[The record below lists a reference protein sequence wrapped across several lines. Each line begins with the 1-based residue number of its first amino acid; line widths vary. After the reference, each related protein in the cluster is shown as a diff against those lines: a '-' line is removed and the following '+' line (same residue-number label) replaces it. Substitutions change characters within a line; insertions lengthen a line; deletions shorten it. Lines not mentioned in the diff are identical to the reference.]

1 MNIKNESK
9 INNKKHSSKKVK
21 LIYDF
26 YENDIGYAYDGFTR
40 ETKIDNVFDYNKILL
55 DSIKDITYNK
65 NRNLTIYSWGI
76 LKHDEP
82 KCEISFD
89 LTKFTT
95 KTNIKNVKLFDGRN
109 VEIQHSIIQHPFFT
123 ELLQK
128 IIEEIETNNPTE
140 ISFFCNHGKHRS
152 VGWSEI
158 LKKYYYPNSIIKH
171 SIK

>member
-1 MNIKNESK
+1 MYNINKMQSSQK
-9 INNKKHSSKKVK
+9 IK

-26 YENDIGYAYDGFTR
+26 YENDIAYDGF
-40 ETKIDNVFDYNKILL
+40 EQEAKIDNNFDHNKILL
-55 DSIKDITYNK
+55 DSIKNVMYSK
-65 NRNLTIYSWGI
+65 NRKLKIYSWGI
-76 LKHDEP
+76 LRHDEP

-95 KTNIKNVKLFDGRN
+95 KTDIKDVKLFDGRDDA
-109 VEIQHSIIQHPFFT
+109 IQNSIIRHPLFT
-123 ELLQK
+123 ELIKK
-128 IIEEIETNNPTE
+128 IIEEIETTNSTE

-152 VGWSEI
+152 VGWAEI

>member
-1 MNIKNESK
+1 MQ
-9 INNKKHSSKKVK
+9 SSKKIK

-26 YENDIGYAYDGFTR
+26 YENDIAYYGFEQ
-40 ETKIDNVFDYNKILL
+40 ETKIDNDFDYNKKLL
-55 DSIKDITYNK
+55 DSIKDISYDK
-65 NRNLTIYSWGI
+65 NRKLMIYSWGI
-76 LKHDEP
+76 LKHTEP

-95 KTNIKNVKLFDGRN
+95 KTDIKDVRLFDGRDK
-109 VEIQHSIIQHPFFT
+109 EIQNSIIQHPLFA
-123 ELLQK
+123 ELIQK
-128 IIEEIETNNPTE
+128 IIEEIETNNSIE

-152 VGWSEI
+152 VGWAEI

>member
-1 MNIKNESK
+1 MQ
-9 INNKKHSSKKVK
+9 SSKKIK

-26 YENDIGYAYDGFTR
+26 YENDIAYDGFEQ
-40 ETKIDNVFDYNKILL
+40 ETKINNAFDYNKILL
-55 DSIKDITYNK
+55 DSIKDIMYDK
-65 NRNLTIYSWGI
+65 NRNLKIYSWGI
-76 LKHDEP
+76 LRHAEP

-95 KTNIKNVKLFDGRN
+95 KTDIKDIRKFDGRDD
-109 VEIQHSIIQHPFFT
+109 EIQHSIIQHPLFS
-123 ELLQK
+123 ELIKK
-128 IIEEIETNNPTE
+128 IIEEIETNISTE

-152 VGWSEI
+152 VGWVEI

>member
-1 MNIKNESK
+1 M
-9 INNKKHSSKKVK
+9 HTSKKIK

-26 YENDIGYAYDGFTR
+26 YENDIAYAYDGFKQ
-40 ETKIDNVFDYNKILL
+40 ETKIDKDFDCNKILL
-55 DSIKDITYNK
+55 DSIKDIMYDK
-65 NRNLTIYSWGI
+65 NRNLIIYSWGI
-76 LKHDEP
+76 LRHTEP

-95 KTNIKNVKLFDGRN
+95 KTDIKDIRKFDGRDD
-109 VEIQHSIIQHPFFT
+109 EIQNSIIQHLLFT
-123 ELLQK
+123 ELIQK
-128 IIEEIETNNPTE
+128 IIEEIETNNSTE

-152 VGWSEI
+152 VGWAEI